1 MKFKINNA
9 ELELDFL
16 DADEMER
23 VEAELDRVLQR
34 TETELKASHVTTQ
47 SQVIRVTCQIVFDFF
62 DAVFGEGTQKRI
74 FGNRCNMA
82 EAMRAFEMFKQA
94 KDGSSAEIKALSEK
108 YNPNRAARRA
118 NQQGKGIPA
127 PNGNGKSR
135 KKRHNG

>member
-23 VEAELDRVLQR
+23 VEEELDRVVQR
-34 TETELKASHVTTQ
+34 TKTELNTSQATTQ
-47 SQVIRVTCQIVFDFF
+47 SQVIRLTCQIVFDFF

-82 EAMRAFEMFKQA
+82 DAMRAFEMFKQA
-94 KDGSSAEIKALSEK
+94 KDNSTAEIKALSEK

-118 NQQGKGIPA
+118 NQQVKGIPA

-135 KKRHNG
+135 KKQYNR